1 MILRSIAS
9 CDSYYISN
17 KLRFFKYPPSI
28 IYLLFW
34 KLVMKVLDF
43 HFSIKRLIL
52 LVNKVCTNNFKNLNL
67 ELLHNNRG
75 NDYNYFYVERNE
87 MYDKHTVLVIAINYY
102 TAFPPVLLLFP
113 IIIDVKS
120 REIKL
125 DEIIVIIRCLSIL

>member
-1 MILRSIAS
+1 
-9 CDSYYISN
+9 
-17 KLRFFKYPPSI
+17 
-28 IYLLFW
+28 
-34 KLVMKVLDF
+34 MKVLDL